1 MQISYSVSDVKVSIY
16 VFSLNI
22 CSLPE
27 AYLLR
32 IKSIQSPH
40 RGTSEWRL
48 YGASGLQ
55 IGRKEVAS
63 MP

>member
-1 MQISYSVSDVKVSIY
+1 MKSIEM
-16 VFSLNI
+16 SLNV

-32 IKSIQSPH
+32 IKSILSPH